1 MPFSNY
7 TELQASIT
15 DWMARSDVSGQAAD
29 FITLGEAGLNRELK
43 QVGTTTMLTGVSGQ
57 DYIDISALSMIE
69 PKALFVHDTDAEY
82 EMTKQELGTYTKHEF
97 SGRPNIWAI
106 EGNRIVFDRDLDQA
120 YPFRFVYT
128 GRFALS
134 VSAPTNDFLTQNPD
148 LYMAASIVWGSVYV
162 KSRPDISL
170 WSDMLGAFLAS
181 AKHIEARK
189 ARGDMIVDPALL
201 VIGKRFYDRDILR

>member
-15 DWMARSDVSGQAAD
+15 DWMARSDISGQAAD

-69 PKALFVHDTDAEY
+69 PKALFVQDTDAEY

-106 EGNRIVFDRDLDQA
+106 EGSRIVFDRDLDQA

-128 GRFALS
+128 GHFALS
-134 VSAPTNDFLTQNPD
+134 VSAPTNDFLTKNPD

-162 KSRPDISL
+162 KSSPDVSL
-170 WSDMLGAFLAS
+170 WANMLGAFLAS
-181 AKHIEARK
+181 VKHTEARK